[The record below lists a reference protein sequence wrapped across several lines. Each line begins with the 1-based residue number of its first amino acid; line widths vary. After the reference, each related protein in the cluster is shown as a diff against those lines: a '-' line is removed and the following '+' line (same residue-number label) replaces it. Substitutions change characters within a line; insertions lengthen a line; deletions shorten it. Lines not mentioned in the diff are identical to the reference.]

1 MRYMFDGCRLL
12 EYQID
17 ISNFNINNVKDIW
30 GMFGGCGDGTKSKI
44 KSQLNNIKDE
54 AFHY

>member
-1 MRYMFDGCRLL
+1 MDADYLIF
-12 EYQID
+12 QIY
-17 ISNFNINNVKDIW
+17 ISNFNINNVKEIV
-30 GMFGGCGDGTKSKI
+30 GMFDGCGDDTKSKI